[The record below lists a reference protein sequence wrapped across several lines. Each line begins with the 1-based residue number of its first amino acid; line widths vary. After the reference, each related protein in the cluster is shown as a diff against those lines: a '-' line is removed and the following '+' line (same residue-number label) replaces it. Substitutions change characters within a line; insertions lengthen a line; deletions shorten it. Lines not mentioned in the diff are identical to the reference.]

1 MKTQHIALL
10 GGGLLV
16 LVFVIATSLY
26 NDQREVEMS
35 EAASRPS
42 SPLERDYAQSLGP
55 ADAKVVLVEFFDPA
69 CETCRVFYGHVKTLL
84 DENPDKVRL
93 VLRYAPFHH
102 GADQM
107 ALMLEAARKQGK
119 YWEALEVMYQT
130 QPQWA
135 SHHRPQPEKVWAFLA
150 AGGVNVDTLR
160 RDMKNPDL
168 MAIVNQDI
176 ADAKTLGVSK
186 TPQFFVNG
194 KPLMSFGYR
203 QLKAM
208 LDAEVAAQ
216 Y

>member
-26 NDQREVEMS
+26 NDQREVEMG

-135 SHHRPQPEKVWAFLA
+135 SHHRPQPEKVWACLA
-150 AGGVNVDTLR
+150 AGGVKVDTLR
-160 RDMKNPDL
+160 RGMKKTDL
-168 MAIVNQDI
+168 RGIV
-176 ADAKTLGVSK
+176 GVI
-186 TPQFFVNG
+186 G
-194 KPLMSFGYR
+194 GL
-203 QLKAM
+203 
-208 LDAEVAAQ
+208 
-216 Y
+216 

>member
-1 MKTQHIALL
+1 LKTQTIALIGAGSL
-10 GGGLLV
+10 I
-16 LVFVIATSLY
+16 LVFAIATSVYTNL
-26 NDQREVEMS
+26 REAEMD
-35 EAASRPS
+35 AAAARPS
-42 SPLERDYAQSLGP
+42 SPLEREYSQSSGP

-69 CETCRVFYGHVKTLL
+69 CETCRVYYGHVKTLL
-84 DENPDKVRL
+84 AENPDKVRL

-102 GADQM
+102 GADKM
-107 ALMLEAARKQGK
+107 AVILEAARKQGK
-119 YWEALEVMYQT
+119 YWEALEVMYET

-135 SHHRPQPEKVWAFLA
+135 SHHQPEPEKVWKFLA
-150 AGGVNVDTLR
+150 AGGLNIDTLR
-160 RDMKNPDL
+160 RDVSDPEL

-194 KPLMSFGYR
+194 KPLMTFGYR
-203 QLKAM
+203 PLKAM